1 MLGAGGKYPATV
13 RGPCNLPGFRRSQ
26 QRTLVGRRSEAWLA
40 LNIFLMARN
49 KRIQTGTVA
58 GGAGVARWRRSG
70 MLALLAAGVVIG
82 VVGQRIF
89 RAGIEKGGSERG
101 ELTVASAQRGE
112 ARRAPWG
119 QLEITPL
126 VLERPDEMFS
136 DVPLGSVIAWNFPNH
151 SREQLSELLK
161 SCGLSSGQ
169 QASLLETNRWQA
181 VGNGWRI
188 LPAPEVVRDLS
199 EAAREKI
206 YTVLARSPDNAQAAP
221 FVFRADQFER
231 LLAGGTLTAEQVELA
246 RRLSYRKDGLQCFA
260 DGQLFAQMTSSNDT
274 RQLFKSL
281 LRVPTMTVKLHLT
294 GDSDLDALV
303 RYWGLEGR
311 ERELRPLLHSL
322 ARAPGGGRINVADL
336 LPAMPRLRLYT
347 YPTLTNS
354 PRLDCFWTSFSFFG
368 DQPGYR
374 LADME
379 YTADL
384 LARNYTEGRGEKRF
398 GDLLIL
404 VDGDVAEHACIYI
417 ADDIYFTKNG
427 KDRNQPWVFMHLQDI
442 AAQFPSGRPQQ
453 WKVFRRKAT

>member
-1 MLGAGGKYPATV
+1 
-13 RGPCNLPGFRRSQ
+13 
-26 QRTLVGRRSEAWLA
+26 
-40 LNIFLMARN
+40 MA
-49 KRIQTGTVA
+49 
-58 GGAGVARWRRSG
+58 
-70 MLALLAAGVVIG
+70 
-82 VVGQRIF
+82 
-89 RAGIEKGGSERG
+89 
-101 ELTVASAQRGE
+101 ASVQRGE

-119 QLEITPL
+119 ELEITPL

-136 DVPLGSVIAWNFPNH
+136 HVPLGSVIAWNFPNH
-151 SREQLSELLK
+151 SRDQLVALLK
-161 SCGLSSGQ
+161 SSGLSGAQ
-169 QASLLETNRWQA
+169 EASLLETNRWQA

-188 LPAPEVVRDLS
+188 LPAPEVVRELS
-199 EAAREKI
+199 ETSREKI
-206 YTVLARSPDNAQAAP
+206 YAVLARSPDNAQASP
-221 FVFRADQFER
+221 FVFQAEQFEQ
-231 LLAGGTLTAEQVELA
+231 LFAGGTLSPEQVDLV
-246 RRLSYRKDGLQCFA
+246 RRLCYRKDGQQCFA
-260 DGQLFAQMTSSNDT
+260 DGQLFAQMTSSNET

-281 LRVPTMTVKLHLT
+281 LRVPTMTVRLRLT
-294 GDSDLDALV
+294 GDSDLDGLV

-322 ARAPGGGRINVADL
+322 AKAPGGGSINVADL

-354 PRLDCFWTSFSFFG
+354 QRLDCFWTSFSFFG

-384 LARNYTEGRGEKRF
+384 LARNYTEWRGEKRF

-404 VDGDVAEHACIYI
+404 VNGDVAEHACIYI

-427 KDRNQPWVFMHLQDI
+427 KDRNQPWVFMHLRDI
-442 AAQFPSGRPQQ
+442 AAQFPSGQAQQ